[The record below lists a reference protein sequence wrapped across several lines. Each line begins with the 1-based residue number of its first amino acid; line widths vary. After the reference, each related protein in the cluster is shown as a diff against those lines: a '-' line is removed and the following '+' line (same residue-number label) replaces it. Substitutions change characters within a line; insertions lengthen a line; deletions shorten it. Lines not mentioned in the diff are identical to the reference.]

1 MSDVELPAQG
11 ELLGPYRLLGEL
23 GAGGIATVFR
33 AVGPDGELVALKVL
47 HPSKLD
53 SKEVH
58 RFARE
63 IETLRRVDHPS
74 IVRLHQGGEVDGL
87 PWLAMELVDGGD
99 VAQLIDRWRADPP
112 PDRWERVDHILRS
125 LCSALAYLH
134 EQGIVHRD
142 LKPSN
147 VLLSSDGAVKLTDF
161 GGVKDPNAFETQLTV
176 AGRLVGT
183 VVFMAPEVI
192 TGEAMGS
199 RQDLYSLGAVLY
211 TLLTLQPPVQA
222 STIAG
227 YLTRHLTARPVL
239 PSERDPAVP
248 RRLERL
254 CMQLLQKDP
263 ARRPASARAV
273 LEALDA
279 PERSDGAMLQGRD
292 ELLEKLVARCR
303 VDAEGPGGML
313 LLVGPRGS
321 GRSAVLAALDERLEA
336 LGLPVARCA
345 VGSVTATLLA
355 RTGSPPEIR
364 GDAAAERIAG
374 ALRGAP
380 LVLLVDDADALE
392 PSEVRLLTRVLREC
406 FLAEADSLLLVLGC
420 QPTSVEGHELLSG
433 LSTGMAPERIE
444 LEPLARG
451 AVVELLKDRGLPAGA
466 AAVLGRR
473 LHAELGGLPG
483 EVADQVDALVS
494 AGWLEPRPGGRLH
507 PVRPVP
513 DLRTEELPMPES
525 FVRDTTLRYGRLPEA
540 SRTVLQLMA
549 VVGEA
554 VVVRQLARASD
565 QPAQQL
571 RDLLVQ
577 LERSGWVTR
586 DEGRLDDS
594 VDLCSPRTRSVIY
607 DRIEPPRRS
616 ELHLAVAESY
626 VRVYRRRRHV
636 APLIALHRL
645 RGGRPAQAL
654 PMLIDGAWEAW
665 DEGNERR
672 ARTLFNQACEA
683 RDQAESELDT
693 DERPRLLARLYRLEG
708 ELAAAREEWEAARAA
723 YQQALTAAAL
733 ADDHQGH
740 VAALVGLGSCLERA
754 GDLDEAL
761 ARLEDAVQRATG
773 DDESWLMAA
782 PALARVRLAMG
793 QEHASL
799 DLYRELAWLA
809 QQQGRSDVE
818 ARALLGQGL
827 AEASLGFDEGAA
839 VTLVRVEDMLRTSDS
854 RLELTQVLCSQAW
867 LVWLAGRYREA
878 QDRAGEA
885 EQLARSLGDV
895 RLLATASALR
905 AEALHSLGRAP
916 EALRIAREAGSLA
929 GAELA
934 PSPDRPPSRSG
945 DDPRYRRWWVEFWQ
959 PLLGAARVLIA
970 QDHAATVL
978 EFLPEPPHDAVRA
991 AASPAPMMAVT
1002 RARALTERAPSFARD
1017 FLGWALERRL
1027 GGGGAVALLDLEAAR
1042 GFQAL
1047 GEQQIAEQL
1056 AERSWSLVQE
1066 PAYLGLR
1073 LEVALLRFDLDPSG
1087 GHRDAALSVVDAIR
1101 ATLPPTDQTDLV
1113 QRKEIRALL
1122 G

>member
-11 ELLGPYRLLGEL
+11 DLVGPYRVLGEL
-23 GAGGIATVFR
+23 GVGGIATVFR
-33 AVGPDGELVALKVL
+33 AVGPDGEPVALKVL

-53 SKEVH
+53 GREVQ

-63 IETLRRVDHPS
+63 VETLRRVDHPS
-74 IVRLHQGGEVDGL
+74 IVRLLQGGETDGL

-112 PDRWERVDHILRS
+112 ADRWERVEHILRS

-147 VLLSSDGAVKLTDF
+147 VLLSSGGAVKLTDF

-211 TLLTLQPPVQA
+211 TLLTLHAPVQA

-239 PSERDPAVP
+239 PSERDPGVP

-273 LEALDA
+273 LEALDK
-279 PERSDGAMLQGRD
+279 PERADGQLIQGRD
-292 ELLEKLVARCR
+292 ELLERLLERCR
-303 VDAEGPGGML
+303 VDREAPGGLL
-313 LLVGPRGS
+313 LLVGPPGS
-321 GRSAVLAALDERLEA
+321 GRSTVLAALDDRLEA
-336 LGLPVARCA
+336 EKLPVARCA
-345 VGSVTATLLA
+345 VGSVVATLLA
-355 RTGSPPEIR
+355 RTGSPAELD
-364 GDAAAERIAG
+364 GDAAAEQIAE
-374 ALRGAP
+374 ALGGEP
-380 LVLLVDDADALE
+380 LVLLVDDADGLE
-392 PSEVRLLTRVLREC
+392 PAEVRLLTRVLREC
-406 FLAEADSLLLVLGC
+406 FLSRADSLLLVLSC
-420 QPTSVEGHELLSG
+420 QPDKIEGHELLSG
-433 LSTGMAPERIE
+433 LSTGLAPERLD
-444 LEPLARG
+444 LEPLPRS

-473 LHAELGGLPG
+473 LHSELGGLPG
-483 EVADQVDALVS
+483 QVADQIDALVG

-513 DLRTEELPMPES
+513 ALRTEELPLPES
-525 FVRDTTLRYGRLPEA
+525 FVRDTWLRFGRLPES
-540 SRTVLQLMA
+540 SRGVLELLA

-565 QPAQQL
+565 QPAPQL
-571 RDLLVQ
+571 RDLLVE
-577 LERSGWVTR
+577 LERGGWVTR

-594 VDLCSPRTRSVIY
+594 MDFHSPRARSVIY
-607 DRIEPPRRS
+607 ARIPPQRRAD
-616 ELHLAVAESY
+616 LHLAVAESY
-626 VRVYRRRRHV
+626 ARLYRRRRHV

-665 DEGNERR
+665 EAGDQRR
-672 ARTLFNQACEA
+672 ARTLYHQACEA
-683 RDQAESELDT
+683 REEAESELDT

-708 ELAAAREEWEAARAA
+708 ELAAAREEWEEARTAF
-723 YQQALTAAAL
+723 QQALTAAAL
-733 ADDHQGH
+733 AEDHSGH

-754 GDLDEAL
+754 GELEESQ
-761 ARLEDAVQRATG
+761 ARLEDAVERAEG
-773 DDESWLMAA
+773 NDDSWLLAA
-782 PALARVRLAMG
+782 PALARVRLATG
-793 QEHASL
+793 QEQASL
-799 DLYRELAWLA
+799 DLCRELAWVA
-809 QQQGRSDVE
+809 QQQGRPDVE
-818 ARALLGQGL
+818 VRANLGLGL
-827 AEASLGFDEGAA
+827 AEAALGLDESAA
-839 VTLVRVEDMLRTSDS
+839 ATLVQVEDSLRGRDE
-854 RLELTQVLCSQAW
+854 RPALTQVLCSQAW

-885 EQLARSLGDV
+885 EQLARTLGDV
-895 RLLATASALR
+895 RLLAVASALR
-905 AEALHSLGRAP
+905 AEALLSLGRAP
-916 EALRIAREAGSLA
+916 EALRLAREAGSLA

-934 PSPDRPPSRSG
+934 PSPDRPSTSG
-945 DDPRYRRWWVEFWQ
+945 SDDPRYRRWWVEFWQ
-959 PLLGAARVLIA
+959 PLLGAARVLID

-978 EFLPEPPHDAVRA
+978 EFLPEPPPDALLA
-991 AASPAPMMAVT
+991 AASPAPMLAVT
-1002 RARALTERAPSFARD
+1002 RARALADRAPSFAREA
-1017 FLGWALERRL
+1017 LGWALERRL
-1027 GGGGAVALLDLEAAR
+1027 GGGGAVALLDFQAAR

-1047 GEQQIAEQL
+1047 GEHQIAEQL
-1056 AERSWSLVQE
+1056 AERAWSMVQE

-1073 LEVALLRFDLDPSG
+1073 LEVGLLRFQLAPEAS
-1087 GHRDAALSVVDAIR
+1087 RREAALTVVDAVR
-1101 ATLPPTDQTDLV
+1101 ATLPPIDQTDIV
-1113 QRKEIRALL
+1113 QRNDIRALL